1 MLHIAPLMLLAGAFS
16 PYATSFAAFSNT
28 QNCLTIRR
36 DCTLM
41 GATKNSVQDFTARAI
56 TRRKVASTFVTSAS
70 LIFASPAFADPMES
84 STALRNVRKS
94 LKELEDLESLVSEKD
109 YPAIKSAL
117 RVPPFTE
124 LRKSCN
130 VVIARTQEGR
140 DVETMKVQYSTFI
153 KGIEGLDSK
162 VALALR
168 GKKGVEIKGSYKVA
182 LKALTIFN
190 EAAERVY
197 SVN

>member
-1 MLHIAPLMLLAGAFS
+1 
-16 PYATSFAAFSNT
+16 
-28 QNCLTIRR
+28 
-36 DCTLM
+36 
-41 GATKNSVQDFTARAI
+41 
-56 TRRKVASTFVTSAS
+56 
-70 LIFASPAFADPMES
+70 MES

-140 DVETMKVQYSTFI
+140 EIETMKVQYSTFI